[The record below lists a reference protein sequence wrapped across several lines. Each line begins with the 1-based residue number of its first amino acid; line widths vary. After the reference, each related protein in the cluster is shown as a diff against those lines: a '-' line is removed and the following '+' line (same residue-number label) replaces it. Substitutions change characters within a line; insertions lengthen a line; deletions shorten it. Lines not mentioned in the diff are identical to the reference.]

1 MAEESARI
9 GRPPEFTTE
18 QIVAAGKRI
27 VTRNQAVN
35 GFRLRSE
42 LGGGKASRLMEVW
55 TRHENE
61 LIDASAKRID
71 DLPFELA
78 PHAESVAELASIEA
92 RTNIQKLYRAIY
104 SEINGRLN
112 AQFKK
117 ELEMAKDVAVCAED
131 QIEKTDERLAV
142 ANAEIDR
149 LTTETRRLS
158 ELTARLEER
167 SMQLER
173 VVEAARAEA
182 RQAHLDAMEMVAAA
196 RTDAGVEKARSA
208 TPNPEPVN
216 ARPPR
221 SRN

>member
-1 MAEESARI
+1 MTEESARI

-27 VTRNQAVN
+27 VARNQAVN

-42 LGGGKASRLMEVW
+42 LGGGKSSRLMEVW

-61 LIDASAKRID
+61 LIDAAAKRID

-78 PHAESVAELASIEA
+78 PHADSVAELASVEA

-117 ELEMAKDVAVCAED
+117 ELERANDVAVKRHPDLRGKA
-131 QIEKTDERLAV
+131 TPSV
-142 ANAEIDR
+142 
-149 LTTETRRLS
+149 TRRRPTSGAAGAPTSRS
-158 ELTARLEER
+158 E
-167 SMQLER
+167 
-173 VVEAARAEA
+173 
-182 RQAHLDAMEMVAAA
+182 
-196 RTDAGVEKARSA
+196 
-208 TPNPEPVN
+208 
-216 ARPPR
+216 RPPKAGGV
-221 SRN
+221 SS